1 MDLLDASLGDIAVRL
16 RELLDIDR
24 ATAAV
29 NAGAAGSGDAL
40 LEAAHG
46 WEAIGRAG
54 DAARTWVAA
63 EIAHESRREL
73 DTAGLAYR
81 HGFPSARKLLAA
93 TTNVSERT
101 AASRIGLGQR
111 VRSSMSVMGV
121 PNPSFFPVVESA
133 FFAGHIGV
141 DTAAVICRTLSEVV
155 TRTSWTEATDR
166 AERHLVAAATATT
179 AGTTSEADPD
189 ADPDHDCDAHPDHD
203 CDADPDHDCDADG
216 CVRGGADGFS
226 RVPRLYTVEEIGR
239 LACRIREHL
248 DPDGAEPRDAVKQ
261 SLRGFSYPK
270 VGADGMARGRYAL
283 PPYQLGVFL
292 TAIDSI
298 LSPRTPD
305 PLEPGADVPSP
316 NDGSDALRSGIAGSG
331 AEGSGAPT
339 SDTPDPDSQ
348 SSGSGGSGIE
358 GSLSATD
365 GHPVI
370 DARTAEQ
377 KLLDA
382 VITLIE
388 LAAASPAASRLNG
401 AAPTV
406 NVHVTLDDLQSR
418 HGAGW
423 IDGSTE
429 PIPISTIRQLQC
441 DGDTITTL
449 FGHHGE
455 VLQHGKTRRLATRRQ
470 RRALA
475 ARDGGCVIPGCTV
488 PPSRCQAHHVT
499 PWVSEN
505 YLPGGTDLNNLALL
519 CPFHHSTIHTSA
531 WHLVMIHGR
540 PHVTPPGWHN
550 SHRTARPAGK
560 QRTGRP
566 W

>member
-1 MDLLDASLGDIAVRL
+1 MDLLDASLGDIAARL

-29 NAGAAGSGDAL
+29 NSGAAGSGDAL
-40 LEAAHG
+40 LEAAHD

-73 DTAGLAYR
+73 DAAGLAYR
-81 HGFPSARKLLAA
+81 HGFSTARKLLAA
-93 TTNVSERT
+93 TTNTSERT
-101 AASRIGLGQR
+101 AAARISLGQR
-111 VRSSMSVMGV
+111 VRSSMSVTGV

-133 FFAGHIGV
+133 FFAGRIGV

-155 TRTSWTEATDR
+155 ARTRWTEATDQ
-166 AERHLVAAATATT
+166 AERHLVAAAIATT
-179 AGTTSEADPD
+179 AGSAIDPRTDGDPDHDCDAEPDHNCD

-203 CDADPDHDCDADG
+203 CDAHPDHDCDADPNHDYDADG
-216 CVRGGADGFS
+216 CVRGGAGGFS
-226 RVPRLYTVEEIGR
+226 RVPRSYTVEEIAR

-305 PLEPGADVPSP
+305 PAEPGPDVPSP
-316 NDGSDALRSGIAGSG
+316 NDGSDT
-331 AEGSGAPT
+331 EGSRRAA
-339 SDTPDPDSQ
+339 DD
-348 SSGSGGSGIE
+348 
-358 GSLSATD
+358 
-365 GHPVI
+365 HPVI

-382 VITLIE
+382 VITLVE

-406 NVHVTLDDLQSR
+406 NVHVTLDDLQTG

-505 YLPGGTDLNNLALL
+505 YLPGRTDLNNLALL

-531 WHLVMIHGR
+531 WQLVMIHGR

-550 SHRTARPAGK
+550 SHRTARPASK
-560 QRTGRP
+560 QRTGKP